1 MARSASHSSVSR
13 SIERSTTLVK
23 RAVRLDAQQRISL
36 KKVIA
41 GNEEI
46 ESFDVYR
53 RNDGAIV
60 LQPRVS
66 VPAAE
71 AWLFKNPKALASVH
85 QGMVEAA
92 AGDLHDLGSF
102 AKYAKEGRRSACR

>member
-1 MARSASHSSVSR
+1 MARSASHAPVSPPT
-13 SIERSTTLVK
+13 ERSTTLVK
-23 RAVRLDAQQRISL
+23 KAVRLDAQQRISL
-36 KKVIA
+36 KKVIT
-41 GNEEI
+41 GDEEI

-53 RNDGAIV
+53 REDGAIV

-66 VPAAE
+66 VPASE
-71 AWLFKNPKALASVH
+71 AWLFKNRKALASVQ

-102 AKYAKEGRRSACR
+102 AKHAKED